1 MKNLGILLSGR
12 GSNFVAIADSVA
24 AGRIPDA
31 RIAVVMSN
39 RADAPGLE
47 IARQRALNALVIPS
61 KGKPREEHDREVVA
75 ALKEHKVDLICLAG
89 YMRLLSPWF
98 VRQFPG
104 KILNIHPSLL
114 PAFPGLEAQQQAFA
128 YGVKVSGC
136 TVHFV
141 DEELDHGAIIV
152 QKTVPVLDSDD
163 EHTLAARIL
172 EQEHIAYSE
181 AIRIVL
187 EGKFEIAGRRLVRGQ
202 RLDCRSEIQK
212 SRRAGFHLCNLTFD
226 LCNYIISSLFIRAI
240 GCCITSSSFFTRFN
254 PYTHCSNLCESCANI
269 GATFAYSKCS
279 NFETM

>member
-12 GSNFVAIADSVA
+12 GSNFVAIADSVT

-31 RIAVVMSN
+31 RIAIVISN

-47 IARQRALNALVIPS
+47 TARQLGLNALVIPS

-75 ALKEHKVDLICLAG
+75 ALRDAKVDLICLAG

-98 VRQFPG
+98 VRQFPAR
-104 KILNIHPSLL
+104 ILNIHPSLL
-114 PAFPGLEAQQQAFA
+114 PSFPGLEAQQQAFA

-172 EQEHIAYSE
+172 EQEHIAYTE

-187 EGKFEIAGRRLVRGQ
+187 EGKFEIAGRRLVK
-202 RLDCRSEIQK
+202 SQK
-212 SRRAGFHLCNLTFD
+212 SEVRMR
-226 LCNYIISSLFIRAI
+226 
-240 GCCITSSSFFTRFN
+240 
-254 PYTHCSNLCESCANI
+254 
-269 GATFAYSKCS
+269 K
-279 NFETM
+279 